1 MKRLLKYYSLIG
13 LVALLIWVALVVLEV
28 KFRGVWFFK
37 YIFWISLLAVLVAF
51 PLAGFHAFRD
61 KPGSGAVA
69 AGASFVL
76 AVVFIAVGVMLVW
89 WFKIA
94 IGGHPS

>member
-1 MKRLLKYYSLIG
+1 MKRLLKYDSVIG
-13 LVALLIWVALVVLEV
+13 LIALLIWVALVVVEV
-28 KFRGVWFFK
+28 KFRELWFFK

-51 PLAGFHAFRD
+51 PVAGLHAFRD

-69 AGASFVL
+69 GGASFVL
-76 AVVFIAVGVMLVW
+76 AAVFIVVGVMVVW